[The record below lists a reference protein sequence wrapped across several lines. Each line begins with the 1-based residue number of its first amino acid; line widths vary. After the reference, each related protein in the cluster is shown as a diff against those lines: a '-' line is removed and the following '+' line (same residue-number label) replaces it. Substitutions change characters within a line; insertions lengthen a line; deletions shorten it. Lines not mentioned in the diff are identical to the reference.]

1 MAIRDPV
8 ARTSGAMICTHKAP
22 SVSCIG
28 TPVPETDACM
38 PSALEHF
45 KSDKT
50 PSSSNV
56 SVSLS
61 IAPTVQAIVVNRVA
75 IVHPQF
81 ASIVGINAEAV
92 VARSEDS
99 HAACPTHSK
108 VVTATETRP
117 IAIRVAIV
125 DHMFPALQIGSA
137 TVQALA
143 PAPLTEV
150 ECILPEETMAIRD
163 PVARTSRAVICTHK
177 APSVSCIGTPVP
189 ETDACMPSAL
199 EHFKSDKT
207 PSSSNVS
214 VSFSI
219 APAVQAIV
227 VNRVAIVHPQFAS
240 IVGVNAEAVVA
251 RSEDSHAACPTHS
264 KVVTATE
271 TGPIAICVAIVHHMF
286 PALQIRS
293 ATVQVLA
300 PAPLT
305 KVECILPEE
314 TMMISDPVARAPRT
328 MICSHKTPSVSCID

>member
-1 MAIRDPV
+1 MTISDPV
-8 ARTSGAMICTHKAP
+8 ARTSWAMIRTHKTP

-38 PSALEHF
+38 PAALEHF

-50 PSSSNV
+50 PSSSKI

-61 IAPTVQAIVVNRVA
+61 IAP
-75 IVHPQF
+75 
-81 ASIVGINAEAV
+81 
-92 VARSEDS
+92 
-99 HAACPTHSK
+99 
-108 VVTATETRP
+108 
-117 IAIRVAIV
+117 
-125 DHMFPALQIGSA
+125 
-137 TVQALA
+137 
-143 PAPLTEV
+143 
-150 ECILPEETMAIRD
+150 
-163 PVARTSRAVICTHK
+163 
-177 APSVSCIGTPVP
+177 
-189 ETDACMPSAL
+189 
-199 EHFKSDKT
+199 
-207 PSSSNVS
+207 
-214 VSFSI
+214 
-219 APAVQAIV
+219 AVQSIV

-305 KVECILPEE
+305 EVECILPEE
-314 TMMISDPVARAPRT
+314 TMTISDPVARAPRT
-328 MICSHKTPSVSCID
+328 MICTHKTPSVSCIGTPVPEMDACMPSALEHFKSDKTPSSSNV